1 MKPTRTKDADINTE
15 QEADEVDV
23 SQLIR
28 NLSLSP
34 EQRLL
39 EHQAA
44 LDLVIELEKA
54 GKKLREQS
62 Q

>member
-1 MKPTRTKDADINTE
+1 MFDHDKNLIQDADEI
-15 QEADEVDV
+15 DE
-23 SQLIR
+23 SQLMR

-34 EQRLL
+34 EQRLA
-39 EHQAA
+39 EHQSA
-44 LDLVIELEKA
+44 LNLVLELEKA

>member
-1 MKPTRTKDADINTE
+1 MQSKLEPEFELEELDL
-15 QEADEVDV
+15 
-23 SQLIR
+23 SQLMR

-39 EHQAA
+39 EHQIA
-44 LDLVIELEKA
+44 LDLVIELERA